1 MTSPI
6 SYFLTDEWKN
16 VSDPSSDPFYKQ
28 IMAELTAA
36 RSEKDRALCTFLQ
49 DKYLL
54 PETCDAF
61 AAADLR
67 WRDAL
72 RALRVYTQNLM
83 QQA

>member
-6 SYFLTDEWKN
+6 SYLLTDGWKN
-16 VSDPSSDPFYKQ
+16 DSDPTLDPFYKQ
-28 IMAELTAA
+28 IMDELRAA
-36 RSEKDRALCTFLQ
+36 RSEKDRALFTFLQ

-61 AAADLR
+61 AAADQR